1 MSLKTGKS
9 EAGTTTDVL
18 TGKANHTKRFD
29 QKHEVT
35 NF

>member
-1 MSLKTGKS
+1 MLLKTAKS
-9 EAGTTTDVL
+9 EAGTTTDDWSVK
-18 TGKANHTKRFD
+18 TNHTKRFD

>member
-9 EAGTTTDVL
+9 EAGTTTDDLSVN
-18 TGKANHTKRFD
+18 TNHTKRFD